1 MEKKQEIIKAYRFFS
16 LYEYQK
22 AVGSTFM
29 SMQKDIIVVFST
41 APPDKSEL
49 LARMLVEKRVVACVN
64 IVPVRSCYRW
74 KGEFCDEQ
82 EHLLIA
88 KTTREKAGEVIASN
102 KSISTLIEV
111 PEIIALPVIAGYL
124 PYLEWV
130 TQETLD
136 EP

>member
-1 MEKKQEIIKAYRFFS
+1 
-16 LYEYQK
+16 
-22 AVGSTFM
+22 M

-41 APPDKSEL
+41 APSDKSEL
-49 LARMLVEKRVVACVN
+49 LARMLIEKHVVACVN
-64 IVPVRSCYRW
+64 VVPVRSYYRW

-88 KTTREKAGEVIASN
+88 KTTREKAGEVIAAI
-102 KSISTLIEV
+102 KGLHPYEV

-130 TQETLD
+130 NEETLD

>member
-1 MEKKQEIIKAYRFFS
+1 
-16 LYEYQK
+16 
-22 AVGSTFM
+22 M
-29 SMQKDIIVVFST
+29 SIRKDIIVVFST
-41 APPDKSEL
+41 APQDKSAL

-64 IVPVRSCYRW
+64 VVPVRSYYRW

-88 KTTREKAGEVIASN
+88 KTTKEKAGEVIEAI
-102 KSISTLIEV
+102 KDLHPYEV
-111 PEIIALPVIAGYL
+111 PEIIALPVIDGYL